1 MLISEILSSLAM
13 IFIMM
18 VPGFIFRKKDDRNY
32 WEECF
37 IKEEYHVKESI
48 TEYIKRKDKNK
59 MDLNVINDKIIPEFK
74 TFTDNVNVVSD
85 GREYSLNELLEI
97 REKMKSNVFDEP
109 EIWDSYIN
117 KFWEDGYLQY

>member
-1 MLISEILSSLAM
+1 M
-13 IFIMM
+13 
-18 VPGFIFRKKDDRNY
+18 
-32 WEECF
+32 
-37 IKEEYHVKESI
+37 KESI

-59 MDLNVINDKIIPEFK
+59 MDLNVIIDKIIPEFK

-117 KFWEDGYLQY
+117 KFWKDGYLQF